1 MMWSSMRKISSKRK
15 TPNCWMKP
23 TSRNGTK
30 KRMTP
35 SSSAPGLPARIVR
48 KRTPRN
54 LRSSGNSA
62 NGCGP
67 VPCGSGEQDPLQSP
81 VVLGLFGGTLLL
93 LLVAGILWFI
103 IGRQSSQKAFDAAQE
118 KLDTGQYAQAI
129 QLFEKFQNDYPTHK
143 LLPKAR
149 IGQGKATILQYISGG
164 SPDWPK
170 GLEELQNFI
179 RDFKDQ
185 EEFDELKP
193 KLREYAKEIA
203 VGSAKTAAQARERS
217 LLKIPPQ
224 ALIIAQRYTSEEEAA
239 DNLAKEIDRLLIVAN
254 DAIVKQETY
263 DAAVAQIEQALKP
276 KSAANLGRHA
286 RPGRVARPLSDIQS
300 NPKSV
305 SCSSRR

>member
-35 SSSAPGLPARIVR
+35 KFQRTGLPARIVR

-67 VPCGSGEQDPLQSP
+67 VPCGLGRTGPPAIARGARIVRRHAVAVACGRDSLVHHRKAKFPKSLRRRSG
-81 VVLGLFGGTLLL
+81 
-93 LLVAGILWFI
+93 
-103 IGRQSSQKAFDAAQE
+103 K
-118 KLDTGQYAQAI
+118 TGHGAVCQAI

-217 LLKIPPQ
+217 LLKIPP
-224 ALIIAQRYTSEEEAA
+224 
-239 DNLAKEIDRLLIVAN
+239 
-254 DAIVKQETY
+254 
-263 DAAVAQIEQALKP
+263 KP
-276 KSAANLGRHA
+276 
-286 RPGRVARPLSDIQS
+286 
-300 NPKSV
+300 
-305 SCSSRR
+305 